1 MLLTTNPADRAGNIP
16 SAQPVSVD
24 ELFHDVP
31 IQSARDLVCDGI
43 FDSDEE
49 LDEFLAFT
57 YAERRANLA

>member
-1 MLLTTNPADRAGNIP
+1 MLMTTDRAYQAWNIP
-16 SAQPVSVD
+16 QAQPVSVD

-57 YAERRANLA
+57 YAERHANLA